1 MYRSMLDA
9 IIYVESRGDPR
20 AKDKSG
26 KAFGILQIEK
36 AYLTDAAD
44 FAKKTWTHPDS
55 AYDPATAE
63 QIFCAYM
70 KRYATEK
77 RLGHKPTV

>member
-1 MYRSMLDA
+1 MYNSMLNA
-9 IIYVESRGDPR
+9 IIWIESKGKAD
-20 AKDKSG
+20 AEDITG